1 MPGSSPTQTPVVL
14 VGERGDL
21 VAVADLDGGGQR
33 PEHADGDAAVV
44 RVGAEHRVRVAVATR
59 HQQVE
64 LVVGNGS
71 GHVAS
76 LSMAP
81 NGIPSQ
87 LGRLRTS

>member
-1 MPGSSPTQTPVVL
+1 ML
-14 VGERGDL
+14 VGERRDL
-21 VAVADLDGGGQR
+21 VTVPDLDGGGQR
-33 PEHADGDAAVV
+33 PEHPDGHTTLV

-71 GHVAS
+71 GHVAN
-76 LSMAP
+76 LSTAP

>member
-1 MPGSSPTQTPVVL
+1 M
-14 VGERGDL
+14 R
-21 VAVADLDGGGQR
+21 
-33 PEHADGDAAVV
+33 V
-44 RVGAEHRVRVAVATR
+44 RAEHGVRVAVPSR

-71 GHVAS
+71 GHVAN
-76 LSMAP
+76 LSTAP